1 MFNLILLF
9 PSVFSVLY
17 DFASKIDAV
26 SSRNQKTI
34 ELESNIEE
42 KFSFEQISLFE
53 APIDELFVSTCGTV
67 SLRPREGKNLESLT
81 ENLIISPFW
90 AVSDPAFK
98 TTVDLQELKV

>member
-17 DFASKIDAV
+17 DFASKIDV
-26 SSRNQKTI
+26 TSRNQKTL

-98 TTVDLQELKV
+98 TKVDLQELKG